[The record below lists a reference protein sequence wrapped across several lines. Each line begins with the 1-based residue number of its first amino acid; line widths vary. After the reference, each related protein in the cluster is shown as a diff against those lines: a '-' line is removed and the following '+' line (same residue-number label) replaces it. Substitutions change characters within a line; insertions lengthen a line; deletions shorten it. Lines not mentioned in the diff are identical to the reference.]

1 MIHVLAKF
9 GHDWPSSYVNGWWWT
24 PTHSTRSPELLMW
37 PKKVYNSFIYL
48 TPSTLYI
55 KRRIDTDFTS
65 PICFYGLKLK
75 FTTKLSFL
83 FLHKAMVCNFKIKIL
98 VFLILLFLYHFNVSL
113 FQHSLQQYDNIVI
126 FGVQNMVSRFQ
137 VMKID
142 YLIESIM
149 HHIHLLRM
157 TGSVALWYTD
167 FLKLVLFNETFW
179 K

>member
-1 MIHVLAKF
+1 M
-9 GHDWPSSYVNGWWWT
+9 
-24 PTHSTRSPELLMW
+24 
-37 PKKVYNSFIYL
+37 YNSFIYL

-55 KRRIDTDFTS
+55 KWRINTDFTS
-65 PICFYGLKLK
+65 PICFCGLKLK
-75 FTTKLSFL
+75 FTTKQSFL
-83 FLHKAMVCNFKIKIL
+83 FLHKTVHLLLWFAISRLKFFF
-98 VFLILLFLYHFNVSL
+98 FLFLLFFYHFNVSL

-149 HHIHLLRM
+149 HHIHLLSM